1 MHGVCPF
8 TAARWV
14 DVRVRLE
21 LTQHGILEELLERN
35 DVAITAASENPIV
48 KSGGRTEG
56 PV

>member
-35 DVAITAASENPIV
+35 DVAITAASESPIV
-48 KSGGRTEG
+48 KSGGRSEG